1 MPRPIRACIDLAAL
15 RHNFR
20 IARARAGRTRLWA
33 VVKANAYGHGLMNA
47 FQALA
52 SLTDGFALLDL
63 DEAERLRAA
72 GWRGPLLLLEG
83 CFEARDLEEAQRLG
97 LGLVVHCA
105 EQLDLLAHARAGPA
119 VDVYLKIDT
128 GMRRLGFP
136 LASAETAILRATALP
151 AVRSLTLMSHFA
163 EADGTGIGAP
173 LAAFARMRDQVCARL
188 GTTLPVSLANS
199 AALLRFPQSHGDWAR
214 PGIMLYGAT
223 PFPDGS
229 DVPAVDLRPAMT
241 FESRLIAIR
250 DIAAGEAVGYG
261 GSFRAER
268 PLRVGTVACGYAD
281 GYPRHA
287 PTGTPVLVAGEVTR
301 LLGRV
306 SMDMLAV
313 DVTEIPSA
321 HMGSRVVLWG
331 AGLPAEQVAVAAGTI
346 SYELF
351 CALSPRVRRDVVDAD
366 PSST

>member
-1 MPRPIRACIDLAAL
+1 M
-15 RHNFR
+15 
-20 IARARAGRTRLWA
+20 ARARAGRTRLWS

-105 EQLDLLAHARAGPA
+105 EQLDLLAHAAGGPA

-151 AVRSLTLMSHFA
+151 VVRGLTLMSHFA
-163 EADGTGIGAP
+163 EADGAGIEAP
-173 LAAFARMRDQVCARL
+173 LAAFARMRDQVCAKL

-214 PGIMLYGAT
+214 PGIMLYGAM

-250 DIAAGEAVGYG
+250 EIAAGEAVGYG
-261 GSFRAER
+261 GSFRANR

-313 DVTEIPSA
+313 DVTEIPA
-321 HMGSRVVLWG
+321 ARMGSRVVLWG
-331 AGLPAEQVAVAAGTI
+331 AGLPAEKVAEAAGTI

-351 CALSPRVRRDVVDAD
+351 CALSPRVHRDVVDAD
-366 PSST
+366 PCST